1 MTVHLE
7 KPHHMLHLVIS
18 PPPPP
23 PKRSATSRP
32 SRAWV
37 LTPPLVVMVT
47 NLLPTNHVILRP
59 PAKRNSAMG
68 DLEGQKKAWNGHATT
83 AIYTIYS
90 CIYLGSVKTM
100 TVTINTVLYFQ
111 EKKAGGQPL
120 WQSWEVGED
129 VSCHHIQTRFCE
141 LQMNSLQALVSLR
154 HCIFIGWTQAA
165 GGGGGVHPTPGSRKG
180 YSREKRAKEGEERAT
195 QWIRTRKIAHA
206 HAHLDAQR
214 HAESHGN
221 ITHQCSC
228 FQHAMQAHICKCH
241 SMHITTDTHWL
252 EGGFFTDT
260 AVVNSPWYKGG
271 EIGACNN
278 CFYRFYSFIKA
289 TASL

>member
-111 EKKAGGQPL
+111 EKKQVGNLFGRAEKLEKTYLAIISRHVSVSSKWTVFRPSSACVTAFSSAEPRLQVVV
-120 WQSWEVGED
+120 EV
-129 VSCHHIQTRFCE
+129 
-141 LQMNSLQALVSLR
+141 
-154 HCIFIGWTQAA
+154 CILHQEVEKVTAEKKG
-165 GGGGGVHPTPGSRKG
+165 PRRERK
-180 YSREKRAKEGEERAT
+180 EPPNEFE
-195 QWIRTRKIAHA
+195 
-206 HAHLDAQR
+206 
-214 HAESHGN
+214 HGKLHTN
-221 ITHQCSC
+221 
-228 FQHAMQAHICKCH
+228 
-241 SMHITTDTHWL
+241 MHIWMHRGMQNHTGT
-252 EGGFFTDT
+252 
-260 AVVNSPWYKGG
+260 
-271 EIGACNN
+271 
-278 CFYRFYSFIKA
+278 
-289 TASL
+289 SLTSAHVSNMLCKLIYANVIPCT